1 MFQWITLYENWSSC
15 ITFLQTKLHTM
26 LILSWLIPGDSLV
39 ANNANLSTYIL
50 HVCHNIIMSRLWN
63 KGRDRVRDSYF
74 CQRTPEESQYFVS
87 LNRRGSPGTPNFQI
101 FISKPAWIHY
111 KQCTYLECSII
122 IWKIQLSLRIS
133 IVKSIIARRAWII
146 FRILRNGAAS
156 AKFF

>member
-87 LNRRGSPGTPNFQI
+87 LNRRGSPGTPNFQ
-101 FISKPAWIHY
+101 FFYFKASMNTLKTVYISGMQYNHMKNSAKFKYFHC
-111 KQCTYLECSII
+111 QEHNS
-122 IWKIQLSLRIS
+122 
-133 IVKSIIARRAWII
+133 
-146 FRILRNGAAS
+146 AAS
-156 AKFF
+156 ANYF